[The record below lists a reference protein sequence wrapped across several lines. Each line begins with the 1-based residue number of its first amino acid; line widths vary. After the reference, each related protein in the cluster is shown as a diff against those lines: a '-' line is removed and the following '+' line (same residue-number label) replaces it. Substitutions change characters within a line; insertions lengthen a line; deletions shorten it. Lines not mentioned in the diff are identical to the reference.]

1 MIKAV
6 LFDFDETL
14 QDRTEAFEHYM
25 ETFLDTFRPNLS
37 DEEREK
43 CKEDMRL
50 IAVILIKFI
59 HYLLISLCI
68 FFQIFQKTNRKVKFT
83 KF

>member
-25 ETFLDTFRPNLS
+25 DAFFALPVTAA
-37 DEEREK
+37 
-43 CKEDMRL
+43 MW
-50 IAVILIKFI
+50 IASSGIN
-59 HYLLISLCI
+59 C
-68 FFQIFQKTNRKVKFT
+68 
-83 KF
+83 